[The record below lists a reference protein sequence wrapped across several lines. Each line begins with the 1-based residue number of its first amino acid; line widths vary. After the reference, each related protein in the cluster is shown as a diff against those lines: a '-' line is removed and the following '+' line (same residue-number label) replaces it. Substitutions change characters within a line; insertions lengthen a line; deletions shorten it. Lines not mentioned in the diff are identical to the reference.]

1 MDDLDEGAFF
11 GTMQPATAKDVSAKD
26 RNSVLPVFLQEAR
39 DENGR
44 KRLHGAFTGG
54 FSAGYYNTV
63 GSKEG
68 WQPSTFQSSRSARNK
83 LEQKAEDYMDDED
96 LAEIK
101 NAKKVTATED
111 FGILGGTQ
119 RELER
124 KAAVSTAIEKSD
136 GIIASRIVQDL
147 IIPSSDPVG
156 IRLLRKMGWRDGQG
170 VGPRAKRKFHEQGE
184 EEDIH
189 ADAHTFAPRDITA
202 LVTTGRVGAF
212 GLGYDQYKNADV
224 FRNHVQDEDDED
236 DGAPKFSSFSKRAL
250 KGRKEKSSEKSAF
263 GVKGGFGTG
272 VFDDDDDMDVYD
284 STKKSSM
291 SFSIVDDDADDG
303 PFATYGSQNQYQH
316 KMRPSKM
323 QTKSIRG
330 SHYQDE
336 ADAVQTTKIGFDGKP
351 ALPGFHIASFQITA
365 KIWFDAP
372 NPPPNY
378 IPKQR
383 LAAETAAKAVSSA
396 TANVSLTADQRR
408 EILGEEALKGPARS
422 VFSYMSQKD
431 QDRLQNLIDKTSGV
445 KKTTKEDEKPIAA
458 AIPVDKD
465 TAAAALKGFLP
476 FPNDEA
482 KQERYKRF
490 LEFRAEI
497 ISSDVKHP
505 PHFTERETAHE
516 LLEFSKSAHM
526 YKPLS
531 SMMASRFTSSGT
543 GIDTAQT
550 ASAPIERV
558 YGAQTRKTIEFRPH
572 KLLCKRFNIANPY
585 PEVKAKPGEPAVAA
599 KGFSEADMQK
609 QVLNKDT
616 MNELLTMVVGQG
628 PGGVGLEGGNDEEQ
642 ARGSEKEA
650 VAVDEKI
657 EVERPAMDIFK
668 AIFANSDS
676 ESSDESDDE
685 KPTQKV
691 APVST
696 SRAAP
701 LSTLA
706 GQPVQAQILKSLP
719 IPPPSGSPASKL
731 PDLPFRPV
739 FSRKKDRAK
748 PASAVE
754 TPTATSSVDTIP
766 KVDLPAES
774 PVQPS
779 VPSLE
784 EFPSQSDELTSK
796 AASSEEIIKLAPMRP
811 LVAASWATSLVSKKS
826 ESPAAAKKLEPSTST
841 KRKHESESDAQSS
854 ESSEEDEGDRK
865 SSHRKKKKKDKEHRK
880 RKEKSSSSSKK
891 RKSGLSASSSK
902 HSSKKKHIEETNADE
917 WVEAEVSLPSSRVEG
932 ARQVEDKT
940 QTRSSRPR
948 ASDFF

>member
-111 FGILGGTQ
+111 FDILGGTQ
-119 RELER
+119 REMER

-136 GIIASRIVQDL
+136 GSIASRIVQDL

-156 IRLLRKMGWRDGQG
+156 VRLLRKMGWRDGQG
-170 VGPRAKRKFHEQGE
+170 IGPRAKRKIHERGE
-184 EEDIH
+184 EDDIH

-202 LVTTGRVGAF
+202 LVMTGRVGAF

-224 FRNHVQDEDDED
+224 FRNHAQDEDDGD

-250 KGRKEKSSEKSAF
+250 KGRTEKSSEKSAF

-272 VFDDDDDMDVYD
+272 VFDEDDDVDVYD
-284 STKKSSM
+284 SMKKSSM

-303 PFATYGSQNQYQH
+303 PFAKYGSQNQYQH
-316 KMRPSKM
+316 KMGPSKM
-323 QTKSIRG
+323 ATKSIRG
-330 SHYQDE
+330 SHYQEE
-336 ADAVQTTKIGFDGKP
+336 ADAIQTTKIGFDGKP

-372 NPPPNY
+372 KPPPNY
-378 IPKQR
+378 IPKPR
-383 LAAETAAKAVSSA
+383 LAAETAAKTASSA
-396 TANVSLTADQRR
+396 TTNVSLTADQRR

-543 GIDTAQT
+543 GLDAAQ
-550 ASAPIERV
+550 ADSAPIERV
-558 YGAQTRKTIEFRPH
+558 YGAQTRKTMEFRPL

-616 MNELLTMVVGQG
+616 MNELLTMVVGTVGQG
-628 PGGVGLEGGNDEEQ
+628 AGGNGVEGGNDEEQ
-642 ARGSEKEA
+642 AGELEKEA
-650 VAVDEKI
+650 VVVEEKT

-676 ESSDESDDE
+676 ESSDESDDD
-685 KPTQKV
+685 KSAQKV
-691 APVST
+691 APVSV

-701 LSTLA
+701 LPIKA
-706 GQPVQAQILKSLP
+706 QPVQPPILKNLP
-719 IPPPSGSPASKL
+719 IAPPSGSLASKL
-731 PDLPFRPV
+731 PDVAFRPV

-754 TPTATSSVDTIP
+754 TPIATSSIDTIP
-766 KVDLPAES
+766 KDELPGES

-779 VPSLE
+779 LPSLE
-784 EFPSQSDELTSK
+784 EVPSQTNEFISKTSNT
-796 AASSEEIIKLAPMRP
+796 EEIIKVVPMRP
-811 LVAASWATSLVSKKS
+811 LVAASWATSIVSKKS
-826 ESPAAAKKLEPSTST
+826 ETQAPAKKLEPPTNI
-841 KRKHESESDAQSS
+841 KRKHESDSDAQSS
-854 ESSEEDEGDRK
+854 ESSEDEGDRK

-880 RKEKSSSSSKK
+880 RKEKSSSSKK
-891 RKSGLSASSSK
+891 RKSTVSASSK
-902 HSSKKKHIEETNADE
+902 HSRKRRIEESNADE
-917 WVEAEVSLPSSRVEG
+917 WVEADVSVPLRVEG
-932 ARQVEDKT
+932 GQVEDKA
-940 QTRSSRPR
+940 QSRSSRPR

>member
-83 LEQKAEDYMDDED
+83 MEQKAEDYMDEED

-111 FGILGGTQ
+111 FDILGGTQ
-119 RELER
+119 REMER

-136 GIIASRIVQDL
+136 GSIASRIVQDL

-156 IRLLRKMGWRDGQG
+156 VRLLRKMGWRDGQG
-170 VGPRAKRKFHEQGE
+170 IGPRAKRKIHERGE
-184 EEDIH
+184 EDDIH

-202 LVTTGRVGAF
+202 LVMTGRVGAF

-224 FRNHVQDEDDED
+224 FRNHVQDEEDDD

-250 KGRKEKSSEKSAF
+250 KGRSEKSGEKSAF

-272 VFDDDDDMDVYD
+272 VFDEDDDVDVYD
-284 STKKSSM
+284 SMKKSSM
-291 SFSIVDDDADDG
+291 SFSIVDDDADDA
-303 PFATYGSQNQYQH
+303 PFAKYGSQNQYQH
-316 KMRPSKM
+316 KMGPSKM
-323 QTKSIRG
+323 ATKSIRG

-336 ADAVQTTKIGFDGKP
+336 ADAIQTTKIGFDGKP

-372 NPPPNY
+372 KPPPNY
-378 IPKQR
+378 IPKPR
-383 LAAETAAKAVSSA
+383 LAAETAAKTASSA
-396 TANVSLTADQRR
+396 TTSVSLTADQRR

-465 TAAAALKGFLP
+465 TATAALKGFLP
-476 FPNDEA
+476 FPTDEA

-505 PHFTERETAHE
+505 PHFTERESAHE

-543 GIDTAQT
+543 GLDAQ
-550 ASAPIERV
+550 ADSAPIERV
-558 YGAQTRKTIEFRPH
+558 YGAQTRKLLEFRPH

-616 MNELLTMVVGQG
+616 MNELLTMVVGPVGQG
-628 PGGVGLEGGNDEEQ
+628 AGGVGVEGGNDEEQ
-642 ARGSEKEA
+642 AGGLEKEA
-650 VAVDEKI
+650 AFVEEKI

-676 ESSDESDDE
+676 ESSDESDDD
-685 KPTQKV
+685 KSTQKV
-691 APVST
+691 APVSVN
-696 SRAAP
+696 RAAP
-701 LSTLA
+701 LPVKA
-706 GQPVQAQILKSLP
+706 EQPVQAPILKNLP
-719 IPPPSGSPASKL
+719 IAPPSRSPASKL
-731 PDLPFRPV
+731 PDVPFRPV

-754 TPTATSSVDTIP
+754 IPIAASSIDTIP
-766 KVDLPAES
+766 KDELPGES

-784 EFPSQSDELTSK
+784 KVPSQTNESISK
-796 AASSEEIIKLAPMRP
+796 TPTTEEIIKVVPMRA
-811 LVAASWATSLVSKKS
+811 LVAASWATSIVSKKS
-826 ESPAAAKKLEPSTST
+826 EPPGSAKKVEPPTNI
-841 KRKHESESDAQSS
+841 KRTHESDSDAQSS
-854 ESSEEDEGDRK
+854 ESSEDEGDRK

-880 RKEKSSSSSKK
+880 RKEKSSSKK
-891 RKSGLSASSSK
+891 RKSAVSASSSK
-902 HSSKKKHIEETNADE
+902 HSSKKRYTEEANADE
-917 WVEAEVSLPSSRVEG
+917 WVEADVSVPSRVEG
-932 ARQVEDKT
+932 AQVEDKA
-940 QTRSSRPR
+940 QSRSSRPR